1 MFSHE
6 EVISLFNYTSTF
18 KRQSD
23 YPLSTQH
30 LPNLD
35 YLLVSTYTT
44 LTTRHKTTFFDLY
57 IYGLEIDILQS
68 VETLN
73 PYWQKLRAL
82 KEACTYNMYLSITY
96 SHMHLHQY
104 MCGFNFVVGQSVRR
118 GHGDEVSA
126 EEVGEPG
133 PCSVRPE
140 WLWCPVRQG
149 RVCQAPPAVHPCRLV
164 REVSAQQGLTR
175 TVNIL

>member
-1 MFSHE
+1 MPLPRKPNQIWALKHEESPKNNDYMFSHE

-44 LTTRHKTTFFDLY
+44 LTTRHKTTFFHLY

-73 PYWQKLRAL
+73 PY
-82 KEACTYNMYLSITY
+82 
-96 SHMHLHQY
+96 
-104 MCGFNFVVGQSVRR
+104 
-118 GHGDEVSA
+118 
-126 EEVGEPG
+126 
-133 PCSVRPE
+133 
-140 WLWCPVRQG
+140 
-149 RVCQAPPAVHPCRLV
+149 
-164 REVSAQQGLTR
+164 
-175 TVNIL
+175 